1 MYLRRM
7 KLKFDTLFNLALGA
21 LVLILC
27 WSVWKSASGSA
38 PKTGGAPATAATARP
53 PGSNENTLSAAAGLE
68 QNDPEWVD
76 QLARDLPALKH
87 HALGNELW
95 KYIISV
101 LYLILAFYIAKLL
114 DYLARVW
121 LRKLSGSEHGSFQH
135 LLVETLNGPIKVVV
149 FVIFL
154 HIGLSVVRWSP
165 RIALI
170 VGKCFTL
177 VAAGALTY
185 VALNFVDVAITHWR
199 RKAEAE
205 RDSAFDRNLL
215 PMIRKSLKLFI
226 LIVAVLVTAQNLGV
240 NVTAALTSLSIGGLA
255 VGLAAQDTL
264 ANLFGAVA
272 LFVDKPFRIGD
283 SIRLDSVEG
292 VVETI
297 GMRSTRVRNGNGFL
311 VTIPN
316 KTVGN
321 AAIVNISSR
330 PGIQTD
336 MNLRLI
342 SDTSSEKIARA
353 VEILK
358 EAYSSNQQ
366 VQNATVSFNKFVDGS
381 ANVLVS
387 FSWKGVDDKPY
398 LSAMQKM
405 NLQVKQRLDAEGIRL
420 AQPVPVITRSP

>member
-1 MYLRRM
+1 M

-27 WSVWKSASGSA
+27 WSVWKSASSSATAAGPPGS
-38 PKTGGAPATAATARP
+38 AATARQ
-53 PGSNENTLSAAAGLE
+53 PGTNANTISVAAGLE
-68 QNDPEWVD
+68 DRDPEWID
-76 QLARDLPALKH
+76 HLAGDIPVLKH
-87 HALGNELW
+87 RLLGNELW
-95 KYIISV
+95 KYIVSV
-101 LYLILAFYIAKLL
+101 LYLLLAFYVAKLM

-121 LRKLSGSEHGSFQH
+121 LRRLSGSEHGSFQH

-154 HIGLSVVRWSP
+154 HIGLGVVRWPP
-165 RIALI
+165 RTELI

-185 VALNFVDVAITHWR
+185 LALNFVDVAITRWR
-199 RKAEAE
+199 RKAETE
-205 RDSAFDRNLL
+205 RDITFDANLI

-226 LIVAVLVTAQNLGV
+226 LIMAVLVTAQNLGV

-272 LFVDKPFRIGD
+272 VFWDKPFRIGD
-283 SIRLDSVEG
+283 TIRLDTVEG
-292 VVETI
+292 VVENI

-321 AAIVNISSR
+321 ATIINISSR
-330 PGIQTD
+330 AGIQTE
-336 MNLRLI
+336 MNLKLV
-342 SDTSSEKIARA
+342 SDTPSEKIARA
-353 VEILK
+353 VQILE
-358 EAYSSNQQ
+358 EAYGSNPL
-366 VQNATVSFNKFVDGS
+366 VQKPTVSFNKFVDGS

-387 FSWKGVDDKPY
+387 FAWKGVDDKPY
-398 LSAMQKM
+398 LAAVQKM
-405 NLQVKQRLDAEGIRL
+405 NLQAKQRLDAEGIRL
-420 AQPVPVITRSP
+420 AQPVPTVAR

>member
-1 MYLRRM
+1 M
-7 KLKFDTLFNLALGA
+7 KLKFDTLFNLGLGA

-38 PKTGGAPATAATARP
+38 STAGAPGSAGTARQA
-53 PGSNENTLSAAAGLE
+53 GSSTNSISAAAGLTE
-68 QNDPEWVD
+68 SDPEWID
-76 QLARDLPALKH
+76 QLAKDLPVLKH
-87 HALGNELW
+87 RVLGNELW
-95 KYIISV
+95 KYLISV
-101 LYLILAFYIAKLL
+101 LYLFLAFYVAKLL

-121 LRKLSGSEHGSFQH
+121 LRKFSGSERGSSQH

-154 HIGLSVVRWSP
+154 HIGLGVVRWPP
-165 RIALI
+165 RTALI
-170 VGKCFTL
+170 LGKCFTL

-185 VALNFVDVAITHWR
+185 LALNFVDVAITHWR
-199 RKAEAE
+199 RKAAAE
-205 RDSAFDRNLL
+205 KDTTFDENVI

-272 LFVDKPFRIGD
+272 VFVDKPFRIGD
-283 SIRLDSVEG
+283 TIRLESVEG
-292 VVETI
+292 VVESI

-321 AAIVNISSR
+321 ATIVNISSR
-330 PGIQTD
+330 PGIQTE
-336 MNLRLI
+336 MNLKLVG
-342 SDTSSEKIARA
+342 DTSSEKIARA
-353 VEILK
+353 VQILQ
-358 EAYSSNQQ
+358 EAYSSNPQAQ
-366 VQNATVSFNKFVDGS
+366 TPTVSFNKFVDGS
-381 ANVLVS
+381 ANLLVS
-387 FSWKGVDDKPY
+387 FAWKGVDDKTY
-398 LSAMQKM
+398 LAAMQKM
-405 NLQVKQRLDAEGIRL
+405 NLQVKERLDAEGIRL
-420 AQPVPVITRSP
+420 AQPVPAVTRGA